1 MSPQT
6 RGREEAVRPET
17 AVPAGEDPEATCPY
31 CERPFRAERLRDLHV
46 GTRHEQATD
55 DELRAYETAREAE
68 SEELFTYHL
77 KVAGALGAV
86 YALLFLLAVVG
97 FSL

>member
-1 MSPQT
+1 MS
-6 RGREEAVRPET
+6 GRAQDGEETVTPET
-17 AVPAGEDPEATCPY
+17 MVPAGEDPVATCPY
-31 CERPFRAERLRDLHV
+31 CDRPFRARRVRDLHV
-46 GTRHEQATD
+46 GTQHQQATG